1 MLSEEKYIKVD
12 YKKTFSLYDIHFSHY
27 DFSNILDFEKRP
39 CFLVYVGG
47 YDSLFLFQE
56 FLTYFPSLQS

>member
-1 MLSEEKYIKVD
+1 MLSEEKYTKVD
-12 YKKTFSLYDIHFSHY
+12 YRKTFSLYDIHFSH